1 LFFLDTAQVVWQRYY
16 ENTQLE
22 RVFLTRGTAT
32 DGNLECVVIAH
43 STAGDGKSMAIYLQV
58 RKESAELASNA
69 AAEYS
74 LNRALN
80 RALIGA
86 LYSLN

>member
-1 LFFLDTAQVVWQRYY
+1 MWQRYY

-43 STAGDGKSMAIYLQV
+43 STAGEGLEGRSMAIYLQV
-58 RKESAELASNA
+58 LTHSVELASNA
-69 AAEYS
+69 AFS
-74 LNRALN
+74 LNT
-80 RALIGA
+80 ALIEP
-86 LYSLN
+86 